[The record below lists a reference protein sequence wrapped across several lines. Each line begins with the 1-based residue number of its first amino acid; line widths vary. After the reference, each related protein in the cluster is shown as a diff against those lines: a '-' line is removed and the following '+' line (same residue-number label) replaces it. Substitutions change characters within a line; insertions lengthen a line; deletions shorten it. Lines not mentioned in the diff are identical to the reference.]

1 MPTASHLSCG
11 ATRSNKAM
19 AKVKGQPG
27 VQNRI
32 IYSRASYLYQAAN
45 YLSNCVGSS
54 ENASTPAGIPCKA
67 GHSVHPQQNK
77 QQESMEKLSRMVI
90 TDMRA
95 VSLKAQIRQ
104 SPALKRTVCKFCDTL
119 LVEGRS
125 CSSTVENSSKGGRK
139 PWADVLVIECKT
151 CGNVKRFPVDA
162 PRQKR
167 KCLRSVESNSQESE
181 KRESTDEVKDN
192 ARRACLV
199 SNYTQAPTAIEN
211 KRP

>member
-1 MPTASHLSCG
+1 
-11 ATRSNKAM
+11 M
-19 AKVKGQPG
+19 AKAKGHPG

-45 YLSNCVGSS
+45 YLSNCVDHV
-54 ENASTPAGIPCKA
+54 ENAPPPAPSK
-67 GHSVHPQQNK
+67 SSKP
-77 QQESMEKLSRMVI
+77 ELSIQHRQRQRALENMSRIVM
-90 TDMRA
+90 TDMKA

-125 CSSTVENSSKGGRK
+125 CSSTIENLSKGGCK
-139 PWADVLVIECKT
+139 PWADVLVMKCKT

-167 KCLRSVESNSQESE
+167 KNLRSAERSIPES
-181 KRESTDEVKDN
+181 RERDKTNEAKDD
-192 ARRACLV
+192 
-199 SNYTQAPTAIEN
+199 T
-211 KRP
+211 

>member
-1 MPTASHLSCG
+1 
-11 ATRSNKAM
+11 M
-19 AKVKGQPG
+19 AKPKGQPG

-45 YLSNCVGSS
+45 YLTSCVTRVEDAPLSPPKSS
-54 ENASTPAGIPCKA
+54 KPELR
-67 GHSVHPQQNK
+67 VQHPQPRR
-77 QQESMEKLSRMVI
+77 QQQQKMQEKVLNNMSRIAMAE
-90 TDMRA
+90 MKA

-125 CSSTVENSSKGGRK
+125 CSSTIENLSRGGCK
-139 PWADVLVIECKT
+139 PWADVLVIKCNT

-167 KCLRSVESNSQESE
+167 KSLRSAE
-181 KRESTDEVKDN
+181 KNTLQSTEKGRTDEAKDG
-192 ARRACLV
+192 
-199 SNYTQAPTAIEN
+199 T
-211 KRP
+211 